1 MAPASWC
8 RSGCILCGRVLQ
20 WIPVLFIV
28 TVLVWSYYAYIVQL
42 CFFFV
47 ETTVQQVFYI
57 VIYHIL
63 ISMLAWSYWQTIF
76 TPVGIVPKQFK
87 VLQANLER
95 LEQAESQEAQKQIF
109 ENLARELPVVTRT
122 PLGVRFCEKCVH
134 IKPDRCHHCSVCG
147 VCVLKMDHHCPWVNN
162 CVGFT
167 NYKFFLL
174 FLGYAFTYC
183 MFICVTSLP
192 YFVKFWKNELGGN
205 GKFHILFIFFVS
217 TMFAISLVS
226 LWSYHIY
233 LVLHNRSTLEAFR
246 PPMFRGVGPDKDG
259 FNLGKANNFYEVFG
273 ERKATWFLPISTSLG
288 DGVSFPQRNMS
299 EDEDS
304 LLSSRQNWMEEGGAP
319 DAAVRNDGASSP
331 SYRIVNMNALI
342 ESV

>member
-1 MAPASWC
+1 
-8 RSGCILCGRVLQ
+8 
-20 WIPVLFIV
+20 
-28 TVLVWSYYAYIVQL
+28 
-42 CFFFV
+42 
-47 ETTVQQVFYI
+47 
-57 VIYHIL
+57 
-63 ISMLAWSYWQTIF
+63 
-76 TPVGIVPKQFK
+76 
-87 VLQANLER
+87 
-95 LEQAESQEAQKQIF
+95 
-109 ENLARELPVVTRT
+109 
-122 PLGVRFCEKCVH
+122 
-134 IKPDRCHHCSVCG
+134 
-147 VCVLKMDHHCPWVNN
+147 MDHHCPWVNN